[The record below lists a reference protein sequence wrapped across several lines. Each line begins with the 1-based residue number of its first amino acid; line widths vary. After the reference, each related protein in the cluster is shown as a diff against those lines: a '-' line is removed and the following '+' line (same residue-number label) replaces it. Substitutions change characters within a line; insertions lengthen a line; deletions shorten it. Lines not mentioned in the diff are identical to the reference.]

1 MRRKK
6 KKQQNEKRGQ
16 REKKIASAPLN
27 ARTGHRHRSSGWS
40 ERASVKQKQSVMAAQ
55 DSRDTRRP
63 RADADLESKV
73 RRSSL
78 NVRATRLLPPVVSI
92 YSDGPVHGGRSRAR
106 STYGVRGANY
116 SKLRREQHA
125 GLHCLL
131 LLQGRTVQG
140 YHACGPEQEHISSS
154 ALVFFFWFCFCHATS

>member
-1 MRRKK
+1 M
-6 KKQQNEKRGQ
+6 
-16 REKKIASAPLN
+16 
-27 ARTGHRHRSSGWS
+27 
-40 ERASVKQKQSVMAAQ
+40 KQKQSVMAAQ

-140 YHACGPEQEHISSS
+140 TMHAAQSRSTSLPPRS
-154 ALVFFFWFCFCHATS
+154 FFFVLFRHAALINPQGSQAKHRPIINCVSLVTRV